1 IRFSCAS
8 ALKSCALP
16 ESRRSWPGSLF
27 SLRISSIRFPLMSFE
42 PAHSTLSTV
51 DETTYL
57 GMVFIFS
64 PNSPVPGMVGHAAAK
79 PAYVLRPNSSASL
92 ACSSFHLNCPAS
104 SLKKGNDHLPG
115 SSKTPS
121 SETYSVAT
129 SLMSASSEKVGDG
142 GSGSRRH
149 QLYELARPEST
160 SRRKVRRGRLSPPP
174 RNANRPLADH
184 GYDCAGAGV
193 ARVRRI
199 AGVGLDDDDAPPLTR
214 NLRPALAHGARD
226 DHGHVGRK
234 GTVRRRRAGAGSGR
248 P

>member
-79 PAYVLRPNSSASL
+79 PAYVLRPNRSASL

-104 SLKKGNDHLPG
+104 SLKKGKDHLPG

-121 SETYSVAT
+121 RDRYSVAT
-129 SLMSASSEKVGDG
+129 SLMSASCEKFGVA
-142 GSGSRRH
+142 GSMSRLHHLHER
-149 QLYELARPEST
+149 ARPEST
-160 SRRKVRRGRLSPPP
+160 SRQKVRRGRQAPPP

-184 GYDCAGAGV
+184 GHDRTRAGV
-193 ARVRRI
+193 SRVRRL
-199 AGVGLDDDDAPPLTR
+199 AGVGLADDDVDGR
-214 NLRPALAHGARD
+214 ARYL
-226 DHGHVGRK
+226 
-234 GTVRRRRAGAGSGR
+234 
-248 P
+248 